1 MHVTPV
7 MGVRSSEEF
16 PVPADAKERI
26 RPARP
31 ATVDRIQRTALTLFL
46 RQGYQRTSL
55 REIADELAFT
65 KAALYY
71 HYRSKEE
78 LLQAVL
84 DPLLSGLEELVDA
97 ASAASEGW
105 PEARETFLAA
115 YLEVLMH
122 HRPLVQ
128 YLASD
133 GAAVLN
139 SHLAPRLERLR
150 SAIEG
155 LIVGSS
161 PSLPE
166 RMRSAAALGALQAA
180 LLVARDGDRED
191 DVRVT
196 ALQVMYGALGPVR
209 R

>member
-1 MHVTPV
+1 MTARAGRVHTP
-7 MGVRSSEEF
+7 
-16 PVPADAKERI
+16 
-26 RPARP
+26 RPG
-31 ATVDRIQRTALTLFL
+31 TDQRIQRAALILFL

-84 DPLLSGLEELVDA
+84 DPLLSDLEQLVGRGAPPA
-97 ASAASEGW
+97 A
-105 PEARETFLAA
+105 RTTFLAA
-115 YLEVLMH
+115 YLEVLMR
-122 HRPLVQ
+122 HRTLVQ

-139 SHLAPRLERLR
+139 SDLGPRLLRIR
-150 SAIEG
+150 SAVEA

-161 PSLPE
+161 PSLTE

-180 LLVARDGDRED
+180 LSVTREEDGTEE
-191 DVRVT
+191 VRAT
-196 ALQVMYGALGPVR
+196 ALRVMHAALGVENCP
-209 R
+209 

>member
-1 MHVTPV
+1 MTARAGRVHMARPGTV
-7 MGVRSSEEF
+7 
-16 PVPADAKERI
+16 ERI
-26 RPARP
+26 QHA
-31 ATVDRIQRTALTLFL
+31 ALVLFL

-84 DPLLSGLEELVDA
+84 DPLLSDLEELVDRRASPA
-97 ASAASEGW
+97 A
-105 PEARETFLAA
+105 RTMFLAA
-115 YLEVLMH
+115 YLEVLMR
-122 HRPLVQ
+122 HRTLVQ
-128 YLASD
+128 YLAGD

-139 SHLAPRLERLR
+139 SDLGPRLLRIR
-150 SAIEG
+150 SAVEA

-161 PSLPE
+161 PSLTE

-180 LLVARDGDRED
+180 LSVTRED
-191 DVRVT
+191 DGTDEIRAT
-196 ALQVMYGALGPVR
+196 ALQVVHAALGPENCR
-209 R
+209 